1 MGAKYKYK
9 YKYHKTTLVLS
20 IPNKHLA
27 VQRIDIGFKQMWSRC
42 FCRIQ
47 GVRMP
52 MSRAPTRFKSI
63 TPMIVMLVRG
73 RMLASAAHTGFESI
87 SGTRDKHT
95 GGSKRVP
102 TLVHLNQDQPS
113 IQGDEQP
120 FQYWTVADHPIKLFT
135 RI

>member
-1 MGAKYKYK
+1 
-9 YKYHKTTLVLS
+9 
-20 IPNKHLA
+20 
-27 VQRIDIGFKQMWSRC
+27 
-42 FCRIQ
+42 
-47 GVRMP
+47 
-52 MSRAPTRFKSI
+52 
-63 TPMIVMLVRG
+63 MLVGG

-120 FQYWTVADHPIKLFT
+120 FQYWPIADHPIKLFT
-135 RI
+135 RIWVFSLWKKLASPVLPIVKDFHQGYKELQSNQSLHTRFYLFPSSIDNIWL